1 MSVHPLTGPGLG
13 VARLVRLRRQG
24 ANAFSLVQQFI
35 DTDIL
40 SQDPEVL
47 DAEEKMVYFDMFGAQ
62 GQIPTRPLSH
72 APHAFRGTD
81 RQRGGKKKQRWTLL
95 GTVAPHQ
102 ARSG

>member
-1 MSVHPLTGPGLG
+1 MHPLTGPGLG

-62 GQIPTRPLSH
+62 GQNPHPPTLAR
-72 APHAFRGTD
+72 APCLPRH
-81 RQRGGKKKQRWTLL
+81 
-95 GTVAPHQ
+95 
-102 ARSG
+102 